1 VSAAAGGRRIR
12 VATMID
18 RLAPSGAELF
28 ASRLAARLDPA
39 RFESILCVTRP
50 SDFDVA
56 ELESA
61 GVRLLYLDR
70 RSRIDVWRWAPLVSL
85 LRRERVDVLHSH
97 KFGSNVWAA
106 LLAPLARTPVLVA
119 HEHTWS
125 YEGQPLRRFLDR
137 RLVAPRADVVV
148 TVSREDRRRMIAI
161 ERVDPAKVTFV
172 ASGVVARPPSGRRDV
187 RAELGIG
194 ADTPLV
200 GAVCGLRP
208 QKALDVLVRA
218 AALLE
223 REVPGVRVAVVGEG
237 PERSRLERLVAELG
251 LGDSVALLG
260 PWHPGDVP
268 DFVAALD
275 VAVSSSDF
283 EGTPLAVMEYMA
295 AGTPVVATAVGG
307 VPDLID
313 RGVHGLLVPPRDPEA
328 LSGAI
333 AELLH
338 DRERAREL
346 GRRAQ
351 ERQRR
356 EFDFDVTVRRIEEL
370 YVSLVGSART
380 RSS

>member
-1 VSAAAGGRRIR
+1 
-12 VATMID
+12 
-18 RLAPSGAELF
+18 
-28 ASRLAARLDPA
+28 
-39 RFESILCVTRP
+39 
-50 SDFDVA
+50 
-56 ELESA
+56 
-61 GVRLLYLDR
+61 
-70 RSRIDVWRWAPLVSL
+70 
-85 LRRERVDVLHSH
+85 
-97 KFGSNVWAA
+97 
-106 LLAPLARTPVLVA
+106 
-119 HEHTWS
+119 
-125 YEGQPLRRFLDR
+125 
-137 RLVAPRADVVV
+137 
-148 TVSREDRRRMIAI
+148 MIAI

-172 ASGVVARPPSGRRDV
+172 ASGVVARAPAGRRDI

-194 ADTPLV
+194 AETPLV
-200 GAVCGLRP
+200 GTVCGLRP

-223 REVPGVRVAVVGEG
+223 RDVPGVHVAVVGEG

-283 EGTPLAVMEYMA
+283 EGTPLAVLEYMA

-313 RGVHGLLVPPRDPEA
+313 GGVHGLLVPPRDPEA

-333 AELLH
+333 AELLR
-338 DRERAREL
+338 DRGRGREL